1 MSLTGITS
9 YLRPETLEDAYS
21 LLGGGALAVGGGTDL
36 IRHTHTGV
44 TTLVDLGGLPLRYIR
59 EGQGFAVGANT
70 TLSEMLEHPG
80 LAAHLDGVVADMLRA
95 LASPLLR
102 NAATIG
108 GHLARRRY
116 SDIVPVLLAL
126 GAGVTFYEGAE
137 RTMPLDR
144 FYAESPRRARVIIT
158 EVQIPPAGRD
168 TAAAFLKF
176 TRTAFDFALLNCAV
190 LVRRDGARRVAEC
203 RIVLGE
209 TPALGAAVPAAEDA
223 LRGALLDEAA
233 IAAAAEAAAGA
244 VTFGSDHR
252 ASADHR
258 RALCRVAVRRCLQE
272 ARRRLEE
279 RR

>member
-9 YLRPETLEDAYS
+9 YLRPQTLEDAFAA
-21 LLGGGALAVGGGTDL
+21 LGDGALAVAGGTDV
-36 IRHTHTGV
+36 IRHTHAGV
-44 TTLVDLGGLPLRYIR
+44 ITLVDLGSLPLHYIR
-59 EGQGFAVGANT
+59 EEHGFAVGACT

-80 LAAHLDGVVADMLRA
+80 LATHLDGVIAGMLRGVG
-95 LASPLLR
+95 SPLLR

-126 GAGVTFYEGAE
+126 EASITVYEGSE
-137 RTMPLDR
+137 RTLPLEQ
-144 FYAESPRRARVIIT
+144 FYAEPSRRSRALIT
-158 EVQIPPAGRD
+158 EVQIPPAGDD

-176 TRTAFDFALLNCAV
+176 ARTRFDFALLNCAV
-190 LVRRDGARRVAEC
+190 AVQHDRGGVGRCRV
-203 RIVLGE
+203 VVGE

-223 LRGALLDEAA
+223 LRERPLDDPA
-233 IAAAAEAAAGA
+233 IDGAAEAAAAGIS
-244 VTFGSDHR
+244 FGSDHR

-272 ARRRLEE
+272 ARRRFEE
-279 RR
+279 RSR